1 MKDAG
6 KSYGHL
12 VYFTAIAYNLLP
24 SGIFCGHFGNFS
36 RFGMLYQDKSGNPG
50 RVLAGSLTKWRI
62 YNSSCEIERK
72 RLFLAR
78 YMTGAAKKGISLL
91 CSGPGMPDGIFS
103 NEKSKFGKILEGLAM
118 EDVGIFY
125 AHLKYLIAIWY
136 ILWPFGPICCHF
148 GIFFPV
154 VVYCTKK
161 NLATLLRTG

>member
-50 RVLAGSLTKWRI
+50 CVLAGSLTKWRI

-78 YMTGAAKKGISLL
+78 YMTGAAKKELVCCALDQGCQMVYFQTKNPKL
-91 CSGPGMPDGIFS
+91 G
-103 NEKSKFGKILEGLAM
+103 KFWRVLQWKMLAYSM
-118 EDVGIFY
+118 RI
-125 AHLKYLIAIWY
+125 
-136 ILWPFGPICCHF
+136 
-148 GIFFPV
+148 
-154 VVYCTKK
+154 
-161 NLATLLRTG
+161 